1 MRLLLQ
7 RVTHGSV
14 SVDGKVIGKVGKG
27 YVILV
32 GVGHQDEEAQAA
44 WLAQKVAGLRVF
56 EDSEG
61 KVNLSIQDVGGGA
74 LVISQFTLYANVEK
88 GRRPSFI
95 EAALPEK
102 AEPLVTRFAD
112 LLRAEGVPVETG
124 VFGAD
129 MHVEIHNDGPVTI
142 WLERD

>member
-14 SVDGKVIGKVGKG
+14 SVDGKVVGKVGKG

-32 GVGHQDEEAQAA
+32 GVGHQDGEAQTA

-61 KVNLSIQDVGGGA
+61 KVNLSIQNVGGGA
-74 LVISQFTLYANVEK
+74 LGISQFTLYARGDK
-88 GRRPSFI
+88 GRRPTFI
-95 EAALPEK
+95 QTSLPQQ
-102 AEPLVTRFAD
+102 ARQL
-112 LLRAEGVPVETG
+112 
-124 VFGAD
+124 
-129 MHVEIHNDGPVTI
+129 
-142 WLERD
+142 